1 MPSAAA
7 LQRAEI
13 LFRGSRSVYEM
24 ARALDRFAAEV
35 GTDTGLFKESWKADA
50 LDSLEEHNNKTQV
63 KNGEKP

>member
-1 MPSAAA
+1 
-7 LQRAEI
+7 
-13 LFRGSRSVYEM
+13 M

-63 KNGEKP
+63 KKEEKP